1 MNIKYL
7 SRFGL
12 LIGISLVTGG
22 ALAQQG
28 DAERGQAAAAT
39 CTACHQ
45 ADGSGMNVPNGE
57 SWPRLA
63 GLNAD
68 YIAKQLH
75 DFKAGQRQNATMVT
89 FANMLD
95 DQQIADVAEY
105 YSQMPV
111 TPGQGGDEADEALLA
126 RGQQLAERGDWNAY
140 IVSCQ
145 SCHGPGGT
153 GVGSTFPGVAS
164 QHAGYISAQL
174 TAWKNETRSNDP
186 QNLMGAIAKRMSD
199 NDIQAVSA
207 WYATQP
213 GSEEQ
218 ETAQ

>member
-1 MNIKYL
+1 MNKKYL

-28 DAERGQAAAAT
+28 DAERGRAAAAT

-75 DFKAGQRQNATMVT
+75 DFKTGQRQNATMVT

-111 TPGQGGDEADEALLA
+111 TPGQGGVEADEALLA

-145 SCHGPGGT
+145 SCHGPGGK

-174 TAWKNETRSNDP
+174 RAWKNETRSNDP

-213 GSEEQ
+213 GSEQQ
-218 ETAQ
+218 ETAK

>member
-1 MNIKYL
+1 MNKKCL

-105 YSQMPV
+105 YS
-111 TPGQGGDEADEALLA
+111 
-126 RGQQLAERGDWNAY
+126 
-140 IVSCQ
+140 
-145 SCHGPGGT
+145 
-153 GVGSTFPGVAS
+153 
-164 QHAGYISAQL
+164 
-174 TAWKNETRSNDP
+174 
-186 QNLMGAIAKRMSD
+186 
-199 NDIQAVSA
+199 
-207 WYATQP
+207 
-213 GSEEQ
+213 
-218 ETAQ
+218 

>member
-1 MNIKYL
+1 MNKKYL

-75 DFKAGQRQNATMVT
+75 DFKAGQRQNATMMT

-111 TPGQGGDEADEALLA
+111 TSGQGGDEADEALLA

-213 GSEEQ
+213 GPEEQ

>member
-1 MNIKYL
+1 MNKKYL

-22 ALAQQG
+22 VLAQQG
-28 DAERGQAAAAT
+28 DAERGKAAAAT

-75 DFKAGQRQNATMVT
+75 DFKAGQRQNATMMT

-95 DQQIADVAEY
+95 DQQIADFAEY

-111 TPGQGGDEADEALLA
+111 APGQGGDEADEALLA

>member
-1 MNIKYL
+1 MNKKYL

-45 ADGSGMNVPNGE
+45 ADGSGMNVPKGE

-75 DFKAGQRQNATMVT
+75 DFKAGRRQNATMVT

-145 SCHGPGGT
+145 SCHGPSGT

-186 QNLMGAIAKRMSD
+186 QNLMGAIAKRMND

>member
-1 MNIKYL
+1 MNKKCL

-153 GVGSTFPGVAS
+153 GVGGTFPGVAS

-174 TAWKNETRSNDP
+174 TAWKTKTRSNDP

-199 NDIQAVSA
+199 DDIQAVSA

-213 GSEEQ
+213 GSVEQ

>member
-1 MNIKYL
+1 MNKKCL

-218 ETAQ
+218 ESAQ

>member
-1 MNIKYL
+1 MNKKCL
-7 SRFGL
+7 SRLGL
-12 LIGISLVTGG
+12 LVGISLVAFG

-45 ADGSGMNVPNGE
+45 AYGSGMNVPNGE

-75 DFKAGQRQNATMVT
+75 DFQAGQRQNATMAT

-105 YSQMPV
+105 YSQMPL
-111 TPGQGGDEADEALLA
+111 TLGQGGDQADEALLA

-174 TAWKNETRSNDP
+174 KAWKTETRSNDP

-207 WYATQP
+207 WYATQS
-213 GSEEQ
+213 GSAEQ

>member
-1 MNIKYL
+1 MNKKYVH
-7 SRFGL
+7 RVGL
-12 LIGISLVTGG
+12 AVGVSLAAAG
-22 ALAQQG
+22 ALAQEG

-39 CTACHQ
+39 CSACHQ
-45 ADGSGMNVPNGE
+45 ADGSGMNVSNGE

-63 GLNAD
+63 GLDAE
-68 YIAKQLH
+68 YIVKQLH
-75 DFKAGQRQNATMVT
+75 DFKEGRRESATMVT

-95 DQQIADVAEY
+95 DQQILDVAEY
-105 YSQMPV
+105 FDQMAV

-145 SCHGPGGT
+145 SCHGPGGN

-164 QHAGYISAQL
+164 QHAGYISTQL
-174 TAWKNETRSNDP
+174 MAWKNGTRSNDP

-213 GSEEQ
+213 GSKQQ